1 MNSYTN
7 LFITGFIVGVG
18 NGILWSDLDYLN
30 RKEWKRQIIET
41 STNVFVRS
49 GLGIAIMLTG
59 FAAYTDILL
68 KDSKP
73 NRLDVVRFQ

>member
-7 LFITGFIVGVG
+7 LFITGFIVGIG
-18 NGILWSDLDYLN
+18 NGILFTDLDCFN

-73 NRLDVVRFQ
+73 TRMDVIGFQ